1 MKTGTKA
8 RRHVGTKG
16 GRTSQQGKH
25 QQHNAFDIARV
36 KKQIRPFRLHFFPR
50 LRSTNDHAAL
60 LRKRGDLFAPA
71 IVLTPNQIAGRGRG
85 RNTWWSKEGALT
97 VTFVL
102 PIDQTRDPHQIPL
115 IAGLAVRNAAAELSG
130 DHSIG
135 LKWPN
140 DVVHD
145 NKKLAGLL
153 CERID
158 RVDLVGIGLNVNIDP
173 TDAPK
178 SIRDRLTSLLLIAG
192 KPLDLN
198 DVLLEIARQIL
209 RVWSRR
215 QEHPFPALL
224 AEYERYHTLTGRR
237 VSIID
242 GDETITG
249 QCEGLDSAG
258 RLLVRGK
265 TLHRIIAGQV
275 ETT

>member
-1 MKTGTKA
+1 MPTKLSNSSA
-8 RRHVGTKG
+8 LN
-16 GRTSQQGKH
+16 S
-25 QQHNAFDIARV
+25 FDLPRL
-36 KKQIRPFRLHFFPR
+36 KKNLKPFRLHFFPR
-50 LRSTNDHAAL
+50 LRSTNDHAAV
-60 LRKRGDLFAPA
+60 LRKRNDLFAPA
-71 IVLTPNQIAGRGRG
+71 IVLTPNQLAGRGRG

-97 VTFVL
+97 VTFAL
-102 PIDQTRDPHQIPL
+102 PIDQTKDPHQIPL

-178 SIRDRLTSLLLIAG
+178 SIRNRLTSLLLIAG
-192 KPLDLN
+192 KPLDMN
-198 DVLLEIARQIL
+198 DVLLEISRQIL
-209 RVWSRR
+209 RVWSKR
-215 QEHPFPALL
+215 QEHPFAALL
-224 AEYERYHTLTGRR
+224 AEYDRYHTLTGRR
-237 VSIID
+237 LSIID
-242 GDETITG
+242 NDTTITG

-258 RLLVRGK
+258 RLLVRGR

>member
-1 MKTGTKA
+1 MKSNA
-8 RRHVGTKG
+8 RN
-16 GRTSQQGKH
+16 S
-25 QQHNAFDIARV
+25 FDLPHL
-36 KKQIRPFRLHFFPR
+36 KNSLKPFRLHFFPR
-50 LRSTNDHAAL
+50 LRSTNDHATL

-85 RNTWWSKEGALT
+85 RNTWWSKQGALT

-102 PIDQTRDPHQIPL
+102 PIDHTRDPHQIPL

-158 RVDLVGIGLNVNIDP
+158 RVDLIGVGLNVNIDP
-173 TDAPK
+173 SDAPK

-198 DVLLEIARQIL
+198 DVLIEISRQIL

-224 AEYERYHTLTGRR
+224 AEYDRHHTLTGRR
-237 VSIID
+237 LSIVD
-242 GDETITG
+242 G
-249 QCEGLDSAG
+249 
-258 RLLVRGK
+258 
-265 TLHRIIAGQV
+265 
-275 ETT
+275 

>member
-1 MKTGTKA
+1 MTRSRSKPA
-8 RRHVGTKG
+8 
-16 GRTSQQGKH
+16 H
-25 QQHNAFDIARV
+25 QSLAINSFDLPRL
-36 KKQIRPFRLHFFPR
+36 KKELKPFRLHFFPR

-60 LRKRGDLFAPA
+60 LRKRNNLFAPA
-71 IVLTPNQIAGRGRG
+71 IVLTPNQLAGRGRG

-102 PIDQTRDPHQIPL
+102 PIDKTKDPHQIPL

-178 SIRDRLTSLLLIAG
+178 SIRNRLTSLLLIAG
-192 KPLDLN
+192 KPLDMN
-198 DVLLEIARQIL
+198 DVLIEISRQIL
-209 RVWSRR
+209 RVWSKR
-215 QEHPFPALL
+215 QEHPFAALL
-224 AEYERYHTLTGRR
+224 AEYDRYHTLTGRR
-237 VSIID
+237 LTIID
-242 GDETITG
+242 NNTTITG

>member
-1 MKTGTKA
+1 MGN
-8 RRHVGTKG
+8 V
-16 GRTSQQGKH
+16 
-25 QQHNAFDIARV
+25 FDSTRL
-36 KKQIRPFRLHFFPR
+36 KKSLKPFRLHFFPR
-50 LRSTNDHAAL
+50 LRSTNDHAAT
-60 LRKRGDLFAPA
+60 LRKRNDLFAPA
-71 IVLTPNQIAGRGRG
+71 IVLTPNQLAGRGRG

-102 PIDQTRDPHQIPL
+102 PIDENRHPHQIPL

-173 TDAPK
+173 ADAPK
-178 SIRDRLTSLLLIAG
+178 SIRDRLTSLLFVAG
-192 KPLDLN
+192 KPFDMN
-198 DVLLEIARQIL
+198 DVLLETARQIL
-209 RVWSRR
+209 RVWSKR
-215 QEHPFPALL
+215 QEHPFAALL

-237 VSIID
+237 LSIID
-242 GDETITG
+242 NNQTITG

-265 TLHRIIAGQV
+265 TLHRIVAGQV

>member
-1 MKTGTKA
+1 MASSFDPA
-8 RRHVGTKG
+8 RL
-16 GRTSQQGKH
+16 
-25 QQHNAFDIARV
+25 
-36 KKQIRPFRLHFFPR
+36 KKELKPFRLHFFPR
-50 LRSTNDHAAL
+50 LRSTNDHAAI

-71 IVLTPNQIAGRGRG
+71 IVLTPIQIAGRGRG
-85 RNTWWSKEGALT
+85 RNTWWSTQGALT
-97 VTFVL
+97 VTFAM
-102 PIDQTRDPHQIPL
+102 PIDKDRDPHQIPL

-140 DVVHD
+140 DVVYD

-173 TDAPK
+173 ADAPK

-192 KPLDLN
+192 KPLDMN
-198 DVLLEIARQIL
+198 DVLIEIGRQIL
-209 RVWSRR
+209 RVWSKHR
-215 QEHPFPALL
+215 EHPFAALL
-224 AEYERYHTLTGRR
+224 AEYDRYHTLTGRR
-237 VSIID
+237 LSIID
-242 GDETITG
+242 NYTTITG

-265 TLHRIIAGQV
+265 TLHRIITGQV
-275 ETT
+275 ETM

>member
-1 MKTGTKA
+1 MRAAAKAKTSHASGFDLDRLKA
-8 RRHVGTKG
+8 
-16 GRTSQQGKH
+16 
-25 QQHNAFDIARV
+25 A
-36 KKQIRPFRLHFFPR
+36 IRPFRLHFFPR

-60 LRKRGDLFAPA
+60 LRKRNNLFAPA

-85 RNTWWSKEGALT
+85 RNTWWSKNGALT

-173 TDAPK
+173 SDAPK
-178 SIRDRLTSLLLIAG
+178 SIRHRLTSLLLIAG
-192 KPLDLN
+192 KPLDMN
-198 DVLLEIARQIL
+198 EVLLEIARQIL
-209 RVWSRR
+209 RVWSKR
-215 QEHPFPALL
+215 QEHPFAALL
-224 AEYERYHTLTGRR
+224 AEYERFHTLTGRR
-237 VSIID
+237 LTIID
-242 GDETITG
+242 NDTTITG

>member
-1 MKTGTKA
+1 MRAAAKTK
-8 RRHVGTKG
+8 
-16 GRTSQQGKH
+16 TSQSGS
-25 QQHNAFDIARV
+25 FDLTRLKAG
-36 KKQIRPFRLHFFPR
+36 IRPFRLYFFPR

-71 IVLTPNQIAGRGRG
+71 IVLTPNQTAGRGRG

-97 VTFVL
+97 VTFAL
-102 PIDQTRDPHQIPL
+102 PIDHDRDPHQVPL

-158 RVDLVGIGLNVNIDP
+158 RVDLIGIGLNVNIAP
-173 TDAPK
+173 SDAPRA
-178 SIRDRLTSLLLIAG
+178 IRNHLTSLLLIAG
-192 KPLDLN
+192 KPFDLT
-198 DVLLEIARQIL
+198 DVLLSITRQLL

-215 QEHPFPALL
+215 QEHPFGALL
-224 AEYERYHTLTGRR
+224 EEYDRYHTLTGRR
-237 VSIID
+237 VSIVD
-242 GDETITG
+242 RDNSITG

-258 RLLVRGK
+258 RLLVRAK
-265 TLHRIIAGQV
+265 KLHRIVAGQV
-275 ETT
+275 EMA

>member
-1 MKTGTKA
+1 MRAPAKK
-8 RRHVGTKG
+8 K
-16 GRTSQQGKH
+16 TSQSGS
-25 QQHNAFDIARV
+25 FDLARL
-36 KKQIRPFRLHFFPR
+36 KADIRPFRLHFFPR

-60 LRKRGDLFAPA
+60 LRKRSDLFAPA

-97 VTFVL
+97 VTFAL
-102 PIDQTRDPHQIPL
+102 PIDQSRDPHQIPL
-115 IAGLAVRNAAAELSG
+115 IAGLAVRNAAAELSK

-145 NKKLAGLL
+145 SKKLAGLL

-158 RVDLVGIGLNVNIDP
+158 RIDLIGIGLNVNIDP
-173 TDAPK
+173 ADAPK

-192 KPLDLN
+192 KPLDMN
-198 DVLLEIARQIL
+198 DVLIELSRQIL
-209 RVWSRR
+209 RVWSKR
-215 QEHPFPALL
+215 QEHPFAALL

-237 VSIID
+237 LTVID
-242 GDETITG
+242 NDNTITG